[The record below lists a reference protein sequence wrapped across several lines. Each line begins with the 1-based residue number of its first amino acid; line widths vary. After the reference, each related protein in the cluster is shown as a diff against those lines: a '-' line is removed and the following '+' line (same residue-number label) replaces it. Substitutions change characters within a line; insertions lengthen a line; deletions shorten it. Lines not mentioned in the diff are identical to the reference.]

1 MPQLR
6 FLGGISVETDDGRR
20 PPALAHRH
28 PLALLALLARSGPRP
43 ITRDHA
49 IGMLWPDSPE
59 RRARGRLRTTL
70 HTIRRE
76 LGAEAVVAAGDALSL
91 NAARVASDV
100 ATFEDLLGRG
110 EAARAVAL
118 YTGPFLMGFHLGGAG
133 EFDRWAETERESLSR
148 ACATALER
156 LAESA
161 ETSGD
166 GVHALEWWERLS
178 RVSSYSEGI
187 VLRGMRTAVECG
199 ERARA
204 LDLARRHEAFMRS
217 ELELEAAPAVL
228 ALAAEVRRTHAA
240 RDTPKPA
247 AVARPS
253 AVEPLPPRAEPS
265 PAPDDEHAAG
275 DARTRTLRG
284 RRRRRAGAVAA
295 LVLLA
300 VSAALMYPVTWLR
313 PSPVTGPNEA
323 AALVPSSGARV
334 LVGSFAN
341 RTGDP
346 TMDAVASAAGDWI
359 LQGLARTSLVQVI
372 SADAHAR
379 SSDAEERRLAAES
392 PVDLARRL
400 RANFIVAGTLDLLD
414 DSVLVQARILRS
426 DDGSQ
431 VGTIPSVTAPTAEA
445 VAAIDEM
452 GRRTLGAFA
461 AWIDPRISSWITAA
475 APPPSLE
482 RYQEFSAALDLFSQ
496 GRYEEARAG
505 FERSAGADGSFAAAT
520 IWWGLSVIWAGR
532 TSEAAEPLRVLE
544 PRRATLAPWEAA
556 MLDYIHAAALN
567 DWPTAHAALRRVVA
581 VAPASPWSYLLAGAA
596 AQLGRPREALGIL
609 LRDGPGR
616 AGDWFPYWSA
626 RTQARHQLGDFEGE
640 LSDVA
645 AARAYTGDPGCC
657 RMAEVQALIGL
668 GRVEEVDALL
678 EWHLKGVLSDEA
690 RAALIRRVSEEMRAH
705 GQPGRA
711 RALTARELELRLARP
726 AAERTPRQRLEL
738 VRTLYRNGDITAA
751 ADSIRAVPV
760 EVDAGSVP
768 GVRALIA
775 AATGDSPTARR
786 IADEYAASG
795 DDFWQAVWRARIA
808 AALHEPDSAVRI
820 LSETLERGR
829 MGVFYAWLHS
839 DPDLAPLFG
848 NPAFAAFLKPRG

>member
-1 MPQLR
+1 MAQLR
-6 FLGGISVETDDGRR
+6 FLGGISVETDGGRR
-20 PPALAHRH
+20 PPALARRH
-28 PLALLALLARSGPRP
+28 PLALLALLARTGPRP
-43 ITRDHA
+43 VTRDHA

-59 RRARGRLRTTL
+59 QRARGRLRTTL

-76 LGAEAVVAAGDALSL
+76 LGAEALVAAGDALSL
-91 NAARVASDV
+91 NAARVTSDV
-100 ATFEDLLGRG
+100 AAFEDLLGRG

-133 EFDRWAETERESLSR
+133 EFDRWADTERESLAR
-148 ACATALER
+148 ACSTALER

-161 ETSGD
+161 GASGD
-166 GVHALEWWERLS
+166 GLHALEWWERLS
-178 RVSSYSEGI
+178 RVSLYSEGI
-187 VLRGMRTAVECG
+187 VLRGMRAAVECG

-204 LDLARRHEAFMRS
+204 LDLARRHEEFMRS

-228 ALAAEVRRTHAA
+228 ALVAEVRRRHAA

-247 AVARPS
+247 AAARPA
-253 AVEPLPPRAEPS
+253 AVEPLPPRAERS
-265 PAPDDEHAAG
+265 AHDFVHPAGEAPTG
-275 DARTRTLRG
+275 GVRG
-284 RRRRRAGAVAA
+284 QRRRRSAGVAA
-295 LVLLA
+295 LVLVG
-300 VSAALMYPVTWLR
+300 VSATLLAAVTWLR
-313 PSPVTGPNEA
+313 PPAATGPNEA
-323 AALVPSSGARV
+323 AALVPGSGARV
-334 LVGSFAN
+334 LVGSFEN

-346 TMDAVASAAGDWI
+346 ALDAVAAAAGDWI

-379 SSDAEERRLAAES
+379 SSDAEEQRLAAES
-392 PVDLARRL
+392 PLDLARGL

-414 DSVLVQARILRS
+414 DSVIVQARILRS
-426 DDGSQ
+426 ADGSQ
-431 VGTIPSVTAPTAEA
+431 VGTIPSVTASATEA
-445 VAAIDEM
+445 VAAIDELR
-452 GRRTLGAFA
+452 RRTLGAFA
-461 AWIDPRISSWITAA
+461 AWIDPRLSSWITAA
-475 APPPSLE
+475 DPPPSLE
-482 RYQEFSAALDLFSQ
+482 RYKEFSAALDLFSQ
-496 GRYEEARAG
+496 GHYEEARAG

-556 MLDYIHAAALN
+556 MLDYIQAAALN
-567 DWPTAHAALRRVVA
+567 DWPAAHAALRRVVA

-596 AQLGRPREALGIL
+596 AQLGRPREALSIL

-626 RTQARHQLGDFEGE
+626 RTRARHQLGDFDGE

-645 AARAYTGDPGCC
+645 AARAYTGDPDCC
-657 RMAEVQALIGL
+657 RASEVQALIGL
-668 GRVEEVDALL
+668 GRVDEADALL
-678 EWHLKGVLSDEA
+678 ERHLNGVPSGA
-690 RAALIRRVSEEMRAH
+690 SAALIRRASAEMRAH

-726 AAERTPRQRLEL
+726 AAQRTPRQRLEL

-751 ADSIRAVPV
+751 AESIRALPL
-760 EVDAGSVP
+760 EVDFGNIR
-768 GVRALIA
+768 GIRALIA
-775 AATGDSPTARR
+775 AATGDGATARR

-795 DDFWQAVWRARIA
+795 DDFWQAIWRARIA

-820 LSETLERGR
+820 LAETFERGR
-829 MGVFYAWLHS
+829 MGVFHSSLHS

-848 NPAFAAFLKPRG
+848 NPAFAAFLRPRG